1 MDLLV
6 AVPIGVLVGA
16 VLGLL
21 GAGGSL
27 LTVPA
32 LIFLL
37 GLSTGEAT
45 GTSLVAVTMMAVA
58 GVVVHRRAG
67 RCSCKEGFA
76 FGGAAAVT
84 AAAAGWAA
92 SALPERIL
100 TGAFVVLLVG
110 TAVWLLQR
118 SPEAEDDSR
127 DPGDRQ
133 ASGGILV
140 TGAAGGG
147 IGVLTGLLGV
157 GGGFLIV
164 PALLVTRNMR
174 MSMAVGTSQLVVLIS
189 AVAGLAGRATG
200 DTVQWALGLLFGLG
214 GLVGATIGS
223 RLADRAPEAAL
234 RTGFAAVAV
243 AVAGLMGWQVVQGG
257 TLAA

>member
-1 MDLLV
+1 MDHLI
-6 AVPIGVLVGA
+6 AVPIGALVGA

-37 GLSTGEAT
+37 GLSTREAT
-45 GTSLVAVTMMAVA
+45 GTSLVAVALMAVA
-58 GVVVHRRAG
+58 GLVVHRKAG
-67 RCSCKEGFA
+67 RCSCKEGLA
-76 FGGAAAVT
+76 FGAAAAVT

-92 SALPERIL
+92 SGLPERLL

-110 TAVWLLQR
+110 TAVWLLTR
-118 SPEAEDDSR
+118 PSTADEDPAPSAER
-127 DPGDRQ
+127 DPR
-133 ASGGILV
+133 GGV
-140 TGAAGGG
+140 VATAAAGGG

-164 PALLVTRNMR
+164 PALLVTRDMR

-189 AVAGLAGRATG
+189 ALAGLAGRATG
-200 DTVQWALGLLFGLG
+200 DTVQWSLGLLFGLG
-214 GLVGATIGS
+214 GLAGAAVGA
-223 RLADRAPEAAL
+223 RLADRAPDDAL
-234 RTGFAAVAV
+234 RQGFAGIAIAVG
-243 AVAGLMGWQVVQGG
+243 GLMAWQVVSGG
-257 TLAA
+257 SLA